1 MSQKYL
7 IFINIFLILS
17 FFKLSLF
24 QNIITSWH
32 YDKVQMY
39 EMQKIGTI
47 LSTQIKEKATSLPD
61 FSQDSITITK
71 LKLTDVQQSLYDSYL
86 NFNSGLLLFTPNK
99 VSLSFNFSYSGQG
112 NTGSASFDL
121 KINVLKIR
129 LTNNKKDQTQSV
141 QISMFSNE
149 NDFSVYEI
157 SDKDFS
163 NKVKTAL
170 YKGFEEKKI
179 LDDISSKIDLINYY
193 KDFYKNKKSL
203 NFETSSFFDSKSIKI
218 NFDRFIGFCE
228 DINGNGESALC
239 YYSGEIDGEDK
250 KDKTTVPISNE
261 NFVNP
266 NNTFNTFINMDLY
279 NKIIEKVMKE
289 GLSEKTLSKKSL
301 VKASG
306 FDFTVSTLKNY
317 FGGLNSYEN
326 SKIFEAKIK
335 INELNSKS
343 AKFNMVFNI
352 GSKTNAF
359 SLDVEADT
367 PLKVEISK
375 NVRINICLDSLKNL
389 KISVKSGNVSITD
402 ESGLK
407 AILAES
413 IKYLNEEV
421 CLTDN
426 GISLR
431 DYYSIITKAYS
442 QDEGIYLE
450 GNQLYQ

>member
-1 MSQKYL
+1 MSHKL
-7 IFINIFLILS
+7 FIVVSIILILS
-17 FFKLSLF
+17 LFNLSIC

-39 EMQKIGTI
+39 EMQKIGNI
-47 LSTQIKEKATSLPD
+47 LSTQIKEKTTSLPD
-61 FSQDSITITK
+61 FTEDSIAITK
-71 LKLTDVQQSLYDSYL
+71 LTLTEVQQSLYDSYL

-121 KINVLKIR
+121 KINVLKMR
-129 LTNNKKDQTQSV
+129 LANIKKEQTQSV
-141 QISMFSNE
+141 QISMLSNE

-163 NKVKTAL
+163 SKVKTAL
-170 YKGFEEKKI
+170 YKGFENNKI
-179 LDDISSKIDLINYY
+179 LENISSKLDLINYY

-203 NFETSSFFDSKSIKI
+203 NFITSSFFGSKNITI

-228 DINGNGESALC
+228 DVKGNAQSALC

-250 KDKTTVPISNE
+250 EDKTSVPISNE
-261 NFVNP
+261 KFVNP
-266 NNTFNTFINMDLY
+266 NDTFNTFINMDLY

-289 GLSEKTLSKKSL
+289 GLSEKTFSRKTLA
-301 VKASG
+301 KASE
-306 FDFTVSTLKNY
+306 FDFTVSTLKH
-317 FGGLNSYEN
+317 FFDGLNSYQDSE
-326 SKIFEAKIK
+326 IFEAKIK
-335 INELNSKS
+335 INELNYKS
-343 AKFNMVFNI
+343 AKFNMAFNI
-352 GSKTNAF
+352 GSKTNVF
-359 SLDVEADT
+359 SLDIEADT

-375 NVRINICLDSLKNL
+375 SVRINVCLDSLKNL
-389 KISVKSGNVSITD
+389 KITLTDVNVSITD
-402 ESGLK
+402 EFGLK

-431 DYYSIITKAYS
+431 DYYSIITNAYS

>member
-1 MSQKYL
+1 MSGFDFMVL

-157 SDKDFS
+157 SDKEFS
-163 NKVKTAL
+163 SKVKTAL
-170 YKGFEEKKI
+170 YKGFEDNKI
-179 LDDISSKIDLINYY
+179 LND
-193 KDFYKNKKSL
+193 SL
-203 NFETSSFFDSKSIKI
+203 
-218 NFDRFIGFCE
+218 
-228 DINGNGESALC
+228 L
-239 YYSGEIDGEDK
+239 
-250 KDKTTVPISNE
+250 
-261 NFVNP
+261 
-266 NNTFNTFINMDLY
+266 
-279 NKIIEKVMKE
+279 
-289 GLSEKTLSKKSL
+289 
-301 VKASG
+301 
-306 FDFTVSTLKNY
+306 
-317 FGGLNSYEN
+317 
-326 SKIFEAKIK
+326 KIK
-335 INELNSKS
+335 S
-343 AKFNMVFNI
+343 F
-352 GSKTNAF
+352 
-359 SLDVEADT
+359 
-367 PLKVEISK
+367 
-375 NVRINICLDSLKNL
+375 
-389 KISVKSGNVSITD
+389 
-402 ESGLK
+402 
-407 AILAES
+407 
-413 IKYLNEEV
+413 
-421 CLTDN
+421 
-426 GISLR
+426 
-431 DYYSIITKAYS
+431 
-442 QDEGIYLE
+442 
-450 GNQLYQ
+450 